1 MRSTAFTPAA
11 LALASALAFAFAGCY
26 AAIDDLDPQVGGALS
41 ERCANQDSDPD
52 HDVSFSK
59 QILPVLK
66 RQNVAIGCTC
76 HQPTEPNPIGVEQSG
91 LDLSS
96 HAALMRGGNNS
107 KANLVIPG
115 QPCDSVLWQKISAGP
130 PFGAR
135 MPFSGPPFLDDATR
149 VLFADWIAEGAHD
162 D

>member
-1 MRSTAFTPAA
+1 MSRRLSAPIV
-11 LALASALAFAFAGCY
+11 LALLGAAGC
-26 AAIDDLDPQVGGALS
+26 IGTLDPFDPEVGPPLV

-52 HDVSFSK
+52 NDVSFSR

-66 RQNVAIGCTC
+66 KEGVPVGCSC
-76 HQPTEPNPIGVEQSG
+76 HQPADPNPIGLEQAG

-96 HAALMRGGNNS
+96 YTSLMRGGNNT
-107 KANLVIPG
+107 AATIVVPG

-149 VLFADWIAEGAHD
+149 LTFSDWIAEGARD
-162 D
+162 N